1 MDIIDIAVT
10 ALGQAG
16 FKFQFGECI
25 VYIDPY
31 LSDSVEKMEGEMCR
45 RMVPIRIA
53 PSLIN
58 DADYVLITHAHID
71 HCDPETIIPI
81 SVASPLCK
89 FVCPGE
95 VAFILKELGI
105 EDNRIIIATEN
116 WLTISRVLK
125 IRAVPAA
132 HPVIERDLQGN
143 LRCVGY
149 VFEFNARRIYHSGDT
164 SLCAEL
170 LSTLSTLGTIDV
182 AILPV
187 NERNYYRER
196 EGIIGNMTVREA
208 FTMATDIGVKVLV
221 PMHWDMF
228 KVNSVFR
235 EEIQLLYDLIRPDFK
250 LIFNPTV
257 I

>member
-1 MDIIDIAVT
+1 MTYIPVN

-16 FKFQFGECI
+16 FRLQFEGCI
-25 VYIDPY
+25 AYIDPY
-31 LSDSVEKMEGEMCR
+31 LSNSVERIEGETRR
-45 RMVPIRIA
+45 RMVPIPVD

-58 DADYVLITHAHID
+58 DADYVLITHGHID
-71 HCDPETIIPI
+71 HCDPETIVPMAT
-81 SVASPLCK
+81 ASPSCR
-89 FVCPGE
+89 FICPGE

-105 EDNRIIIATEN
+105 QDNRIILAREE
-116 WLTISRVLK
+116 WLTISQTVK
-125 IRAVPAA
+125 VRAVPAA
-132 HPVIERDLQGN
+132 HPTIERDIQGD

-149 VFEFNARRIYHSGDT
+149 VFQFNGRRIYHSGDT
-164 SLCAEL
+164 SVCDEL
-170 LSTLSTLGTIDV
+170 LSTLSNLGGIDV